1 MILVIDNYDSFTF
14 NVVQA
19 LEAATKE
26 EIKVVRNDEATVE
39 QLASMEPSHLIVSPG
54 PGNPTSAGIS
64 VEAIKYFAGKIPIL
78 GICLGHQT
86 IGEAFGAKIVQAK
99 FIKHGIVEDID
110 LDGRGIFR
118 TIGKTAKFTRYHSL
132 VIDESTL
139 SKDFEITARAQDGD
153 IMGVRHKT
161 MPIEGV
167 QFHPES
173 IASQTCMEL
182 FKAFLNYRRDNLPVA
197 EYLRQL
203 IDEKKPLSREQA
215 SFFMENLTDGTMDE
229 KVTAAILTAMA
240 ANGLPTAE
248 EMAGCAGALL
258 KKKTPFPLEKAE
270 IETEAKVE
278 GNGLAE
284 IVGTGGDGKGSF
296 NISSLSAVVA
306 ASCGQPVAKHGNR
319 AVSSKSGA
327 ADFFENLGIKIMAE
341 PEKTAE
347 LVKQTGFGFLMA
359 PVYHSAM
366 RFAAPV
372 RKSLGIK
379 TIFNVL
385 GPLLN
390 PAGAEYEV
398 LGVYSADL
406 LEDYARAA
414 KALGAKRVMVIHSRD
429 GFDEISPC
437 EPTDVFQI
445 NEDGKEYRYVID
457 PVSFGIGSNGKIKVS
472 TDELEGGNGAD
483 NAKLAIDVLNGKGR
497 TTIKAAVGLNAGAVL
512 YLSGKTKTLKEGYE
526 MAIGAIENG
535 TALRKLE
542 EIQNVSSKINEK
554 VCA

>member
-26 EIKVVRNDEATVE
+26 EIKVVRNDEASLE
-39 QLASMEPSHLIVSPG
+39 ELAAMNPAKLIVSPG
-54 PGNPTSAGIS
+54 PGNPSSAGIS
-64 VEAIKYFAGKIPIL
+64 VSAIKYFAGKIPIL
-78 GICLGHQT
+78 GICLGHQA
-86 IGEAFGAKIVQAK
+86 IGEAFGAKIVSAK
-99 FIKHGIVEDID
+99 FIKHGIVEEID

-118 TIGKTAKFTRYHSL
+118 TIGRKANFTRYHSL

-139 SKDFEITARAQDGD
+139 PSDFEVTARAQDGD
-153 IMGVRHKT
+153 IMGIRHKT

-173 IASQTCMEL
+173 IASQACQEL
-182 FKAFLNYRRDNLPVA
+182 FQAFLNYRRDNLPVS
-197 EYLRQL
+197 EYLKQL
-203 IDEKKPLSREQA
+203 IDEKKPLNREQA
-215 SFFMENLTDGTMDE
+215 SLFMENLTDGTMDE
-229 KVTAAILTAMA
+229 KAIASILTAMA
-240 ANGLPTAE
+240 ALGLPTAD

-258 KKKTPFPLEKAE
+258 EKKTPFPLD
-270 IETEAKVE
+270 
-278 GNGLAE
+278 NHGLAE

-296 NISSLSAVVA
+296 NISSMSALVA

-341 PEKTAE
+341 PEKTAN
-347 LVKQTGFGFLMA
+347 LVEQTGFGFLMA

-372 RKSLGIK
+372 RKALGIK

-406 LEDYARAA
+406 MEDYARAA

-437 EPTDVFQI
+437 QPTDVFQI

-457 PVSFGIGSNGKIKVS
+457 PAKFGISQVNEE
-472 TDELEGGNGAD
+472 ELEGGSGAD
-483 NAKLAIDVLNGKGR
+483 NAALAMELLNGRGR
-497 TTIKAAVGLNAGAVL
+497 QTIRAAVGLNAGALL
-512 YLSGKTKTLKEGYE
+512 YLSGKAKTLKEGYD
-526 MAIGAIENG
+526 MALSVLDSGKTLA
-535 TALRKLE
+535 KLH
-542 EIQNVSSKINEK
+542 EIQRVSEEL
-554 VCA
+554 CA

>member
-19 LEAATKE
+19 LECATNE
-26 EIKVVRNDEATVE
+26 EIKVVRNDEAGLE
-39 QLASMEPSHLIVSPG
+39 QLASMQPSHLIVSPG
-54 PGNPTSAGIS
+54 PGNPAGAGVS
-64 VEAIKYFAGKIPIL
+64 VEAIKYFAGKISIL
-78 GICLGHQT
+78 GICLGHQA
-86 IGEAFGAKIVQAK
+86 IGEAFGAKIVGAK

-110 LDGRGIFR
+110 LDGRGVFR
-118 TIGKTAKFTRYHSL
+118 TIGRSAKFTRYHSL
-132 VIDESTL
+132 VIDEASL
-139 SKDFEITARAQDGD
+139 PADFEVTARAKDGD

-161 MPIEGV
+161 MAIEGV

-173 IASQTCMEL
+173 IASQACQEL
-182 FKAFLNYRRDNLPVA
+182 FKAFLNYRRENLPVA

-203 IDEKKPLSREQA
+203 LDEKKPLSRDQA

-229 KVTAAILTAMA
+229 KATAAILTAMA
-240 ANGLPTAE
+240 ARGLPTAD

-258 KKKTPFPLEKAE
+258 KKKTDFPLAAKAGA
-270 IETEAKVE
+270 T
-278 GNGLAE
+278 GTGLAE

-296 NISSLSAVVA
+296 NISSLSALVA
-306 ASCGQPVAKHGNR
+306 ASCGQGVAKHGNR

-341 PEKTAE
+341 PEKTAS
-347 LVKQTGFGFLMA
+347 LVKETGFGFLMA
-359 PVYHSAM
+359 PVYHAAM

-372 RKSLGIK
+372 RKALGIK

-406 LEDYARAA
+406 MEDYARAA

-437 EPTDVFQI
+437 QPTDVFQI
-445 NEDGKEYRYVID
+445 NDDGKEYRYVIE
-457 PVSFGIGSNGKIKVS
+457 PAKFGINNASE
-472 TDELEGGNGAD
+472 DELEGGSGAD
-483 NAKLAIDVLNGKGR
+483 NARLAMEVLNGGGR
-497 TTIKAAVGLNAGAVL
+497 ASIKAAVGLNAGAVL
-512 YLSGKTKTLKEGYE
+512 YLSGRAKTLKDGYD
-526 MAIGAIENG
+526 MATGAIANG
-535 TALRKLE
+535 TALRKLQ
-542 EIQNVSSKINEK
+542 EIQKVSEELS
-554 VCA
+554 A

>member
-19 LEAATKE
+19 LECATKE
-26 EIKVVRNDEATVE
+26 EIKVVRNDEAGVE
-39 QLASMEPSHLIVSPG
+39 QLAAMQPSHLIVSPG
-54 PGNPTSAGIS
+54 PGNPSGAGVS
-64 VEAIKYFAGKIPIL
+64 VEAIRYFAGKIPIL
-78 GICLGHQT
+78 GICLGHQA
-86 IGEAFGAKIVQAK
+86 IGEAFGAKIVGAK

-118 TIGKTAKFTRYHSL
+118 TIGRSAKFTRYHSL
-132 VIDESTL
+132 VIEEASL
-139 SKDFEITARAQDGD
+139 PADFEVTARAQDGD

-173 IASQTCMEL
+173 IASQACLEL
-182 FKAFLNYRRDNLPVA
+182 FKAFLNYRRDNLPVS
-197 EYLRQL
+197 EYLKQL
-203 IDEKKPLSREQA
+203 LDEKKPLTQEQA

-229 KVTAAILTAMA
+229 KATAAILTAMA
-240 ANGLPTAE
+240 ARGLPTAD

-258 KKKTPFPLEKAE
+258 KKKTDFPTA
-270 IETEAKVE
+270 
-278 GNGLAE
+278 GSGLAE

-296 NISSLSAVVA
+296 NISSMSALVA
-306 ASCGQPVAKHGNR
+306 ASCGQGVAKHGNR

-341 PEKTAE
+341 PEKTAS
-347 LVKQTGFGFLMA
+347 LVQQTGFGFLMA
-359 PVYHSAM
+359 PVYHAAM

-372 RKSLGIK
+372 RKALGIK

-398 LGVYSADL
+398 LGVYSEDL
-406 LEDYARAA
+406 MEDYARAA

-437 EPTDVFQI
+437 QPTDVFQI

-457 PVSFGIGSNGKIKVS
+457 PSKFGITGAQE
-472 TDELEGGNGAD
+472 DELEGGSGAD
-483 NAKLAIDVLNGKGR
+483 NAKLAMELLKGNGR
-497 TTIKAAVGLNAGAVL
+497 QTIKAAVGLNAGAVL
-512 YLSGKTKTLKEGYE
+512 YLSGKAKTLKDGYD
-526 MAIGAIENG
+526 MAVSAISNG

-542 EIQNVSSKINEK
+542 EIQRVSGEL
-554 VCA
+554 CA